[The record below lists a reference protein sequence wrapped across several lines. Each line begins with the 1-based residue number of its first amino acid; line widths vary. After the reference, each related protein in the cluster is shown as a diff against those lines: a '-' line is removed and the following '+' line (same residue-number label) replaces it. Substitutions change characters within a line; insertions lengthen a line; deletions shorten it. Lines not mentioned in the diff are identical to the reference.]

1 MKRAKRLYVLL
12 GVLAVVC
19 IAAFAVVK
27 HEEQQEEIR
36 NSGET
41 VLEID
46 PETVDSLSWEYEAED
61 LAFHRDGTWQYD
73 ADAAF
78 PVSEEKIQELLEP
91 FRALEAAFVIEEVT
105 DYSQYG
111 LDDPVCTIRLS
122 AGETDYEIKL
132 GDYSAMDAQRY
143 LSTGDGNVYLVEDD
157 PLDYYYAITIRD
169 LIANDE
175 TPAFGR
181 VTGIQFE
188 GADSYQVVYQAYLEE
203 SPYTDC
209 SEDVYF
215 RQEGEDLKPLDTTL
229 VEGYLSGIEHLT
241 LDNYVTYQAGTEDL
255 SQYGLDDPELTVT
268 VTYTPEEDEEGESQ
282 TFTLHISRSPEER
295 AAAENDT
302 ASEEDEEEEIT
313 AYARVGDS
321 EIVYQI
327 TGESYEALM
336 AAGYDDLR
344 HKEALTADFTQVT
357 GLDVTLEGTVY
368 NLTSEGSGADRTFR
382 FGGEEVDVQDLRSAL
397 EGLKAESF
405 TQEEPTQKEE
415 IALTVYLDHAAH
427 PSVQIQLYRYDGENC
442 LAVIDGEPVSLIPRS
457 AVVDLIEAVNAI
469 VL

>member
-12 GVLAVVC
+12 GVLVVVC

-27 HEEQQEEIR
+27 HEERQEEIR
-36 NSGET
+36 NSGEI

-46 PETVDSLSWEYEAED
+46 PETVDALSWEYESES
-61 LAFHRDGTWQYD
+61 LAFHKDETWQYD
-73 ADAAF
+73 EDAAF

-91 FRALEAAFVIEEVT
+91 FQALEAAFIIEEVT

-111 LDDPVCTIRLS
+111 LDNPVCTIHLS
-122 AGETDYEIKL
+122 AGEEDYEIKL
-132 GDYSAMDAQRY
+132 GNYSTMDSQRY

-157 PLDYYYAITIRD
+157 PMEDYEITIRD
-169 LIANDE
+169 MIANDE
-175 TPAFGR
+175 TPSFGQ

-188 GADSYQVVYQAYLEE
+188 GADSYQVVYQEYSEE
-203 SPYTDC
+203 SPYTYC

-215 RQEGEDLKPLDTTL
+215 RQEGEDLKPLDTNL
-229 VEGYLSGIEHLT
+229 VESYLSGIENLT
-241 LDNYVTYQAGTEDL
+241 LDNYMTYQAGTEDL
-255 SQYGLDDPELTVT
+255 SQYGLDAPELTVT

-327 TGESYEALM
+327 TGDSYEKLI

-357 GLDVTLEGTVY
+357 GLDITLEGTVY
-368 NLTSEGSGADRTFR
+368 NLTSEGSGEDKTFR
-382 FGGEEVDVQDLRSAL
+382 FGEEEVDVADLQSAL
-397 EGLKAESF
+397 EGLTADSF

-415 IALTVYLDHAAH
+415 IALTVYLDSEVH

>member
-12 GVLAVVC
+12 GVLVVVC

-27 HEEQQEEIR
+27 HEERQEEIR
-36 NSGET
+36 NSGEI

-46 PETVDSLSWEYEAED
+46 PETVDALSWEYESES
-61 LAFHRDGTWQYD
+61 LAFHKDETWQYD
-73 ADAAF
+73 EDAAF
-78 PVSEEKIQELLEP
+78 PVSEEKIQELLES
-91 FRALEAAFVIEEVT
+91 FQALEAAFIIEEVT

-111 LDDPVCTIRLS
+111 LDNPVCTIHLS
-122 AGETDYEIKL
+122 AGEEDYEIKL
-132 GDYSAMDAQRY
+132 GNYSTMDSQRY

-157 PLDYYYAITIRD
+157 PMEDYEITIRD
-169 LIANDE
+169 MIANDE
-175 TPAFGR
+175 TPSFGQ

-188 GADSYQVVYQAYLEE
+188 GADSYQVVYQEYSEE
-203 SPYTDC
+203 SPYTYC

-215 RQEGEDLKPLDTTL
+215 RQEGEDLKPLDTNL
-229 VEGYLSGIEHLT
+229 VESYLSGIENLT
-241 LDNYVTYQAGTEDL
+241 LDNYMTYQAGTEDL
-255 SQYGLDDPELTVT
+255 SQYGLDAPELTVT

-327 TGESYEALM
+327 TGDSYEKLI

-357 GLDVTLEGTVY
+357 GLDITLEGSVY
-368 NLTSEGSGADRTFR
+368 NLTSEGSGEDKTFR
-382 FGGEEVDVQDLRSAL
+382 FGEEEVDVADLQSAL
-397 EGLKAESF
+397 EGLTADSF
-405 TQEEPTQKEE
+405 TQEEPTQKAE
-415 IALTVYLDHAAH
+415 IALTVYLDSEVH

>member
-12 GVLAVVC
+12 GVLVVVC

-27 HEEQQEEIR
+27 HEERQEEIR
-36 NSGET
+36 NSGEI

-46 PETVDSLSWEYEAED
+46 PETVDALSWEYESES
-61 LAFHRDGTWQYD
+61 LAFHKDETWQYD
-73 ADAAF
+73 EDAAF
-78 PVSEEKIQELLEP
+78 PVSEEKIQELLES
-91 FRALEAAFVIEEVT
+91 FQALEAAFIIEEVT

-111 LDDPVCTIRLS
+111 LDNPVCTIHLS
-122 AGETDYEIKL
+122 AGEEDYEIKL
-132 GDYSAMDAQRY
+132 GNYSTMDSQRY

-157 PLDYYYAITIRD
+157 PMEDYEITIRD
-169 LIANDE
+169 MIANDE
-175 TPAFGR
+175 TPSFGQ

-188 GADSYQVVYQAYLEE
+188 GADSYQVVYQEYSEE
-203 SPYTDC
+203 SPYTYC

-215 RQEGEDLKPLDTTL
+215 RQEGEDLKPLDTNL
-229 VEGYLSGIEHLT
+229 VESYLSGIENLT
-241 LDNYVTYQAGTEDL
+241 LDNYMTYQAGTEDL
-255 SQYGLDDPELTVT
+255 SQYGLDAPELTVT

-295 AAAENDT
+295 AAAENDA

-327 TGESYEALM
+327 TGESYEKLI

-357 GLDVTLEGTVY
+357 GLDITLEGSVY
-368 NLTSEGSGADRTFR
+368 NLTSEGSGEDKTFR
-382 FGGEEVDVQDLRSAL
+382 FGEEEVDVADLQSAL
-397 EGLKAESF
+397 EGLTADSF

-415 IALTVYLDHAAH
+415 IALTVYLDSEVH

-442 LAVIDGEPVSLIPRS
+442 LAIIDGEPVSLIPRS

>member
-12 GVLAVVC
+12 GVLVVVC

-27 HEEQQEEIR
+27 HEERQEEIR
-36 NSGET
+36 NSGEI

-46 PETVDSLSWEYEAED
+46 PETVDALSWEYESES
-61 LAFHRDGTWQYD
+61 LAFHKDETWQYD
-73 ADAAF
+73 EDAAF

-91 FRALEAAFVIEEVT
+91 FQALEAAFIIEEVT

-111 LDDPVCTIRLS
+111 LDNPVCTIHLS
-122 AGETDYEIKL
+122 AGEEDYEIKL
-132 GDYSAMDAQRY
+132 GNYSTMDSQRY

-157 PLDYYYAITIRD
+157 PMEDYEITIRD
-169 LIANDE
+169 MIANDE
-175 TPAFGR
+175 TPSFGQ

-188 GADSYQVVYQAYLEE
+188 GADSYQVVYQEYSEE
-203 SPYTDC
+203 SPYTYC

-215 RQEGEDLKPLDTTL
+215 RQEGEDLKPLDTNL
-229 VEGYLSGIEHLT
+229 VESYLSGIENLT
-241 LDNYVTYQAGTEDL
+241 LDNYMTYQAGTEDL
-255 SQYGLDDPELTVT
+255 SQYGLDAPELTVT

-295 AAAENDT
+295 AAAENDA

-327 TGESYEALM
+327 TGESYEKLI

-357 GLDVTLEGTVY
+357 GLDITLEGTVY
-368 NLTSEGSGADRTFR
+368 NLTSEGSGEDKTFR
-382 FGGEEVDVQDLRSAL
+382 FGEEEVDVADLQSAL
-397 EGLKAESF
+397 EGLTADSF

-415 IALTVYLDHAAH
+415 IALTVYLDSEVH

>member
-12 GVLAVVC
+12 GVLVVVC

-27 HEEQQEEIR
+27 HEERQEEIR
-36 NSGET
+36 NSGEI

-46 PETVDSLSWEYEAED
+46 PETVDALSWEYESES
-61 LAFHRDGTWQYD
+61 LAFHKDETWQYD
-73 ADAAF
+73 EDAAF
-78 PVSEEKIQELLEP
+78 PVSEEKIQELLES
-91 FRALEAAFVIEEVT
+91 FQALEAAFIIEEVT

-111 LDDPVCTIRLS
+111 LDNPVCTIHLS
-122 AGETDYEIKL
+122 AGEEDYEIKL
-132 GDYSAMDAQRY
+132 GNYSTMDSQRY

-157 PLDYYYAITIRD
+157 PMEDYEITIRD
-169 LIANDE
+169 MIANDE
-175 TPAFGR
+175 TPSFGQ

-188 GADSYQVVYQAYLEE
+188 GADSYQVVYQEYSEE
-203 SPYTDC
+203 SPYTYC

-215 RQEGEDLKPLDTTL
+215 RQEGEDLKPLDTNL
-229 VEGYLSGIEHLT
+229 VESYLSGIENLT
-241 LDNYVTYQAGTEDL
+241 LDNYMTYQAGTEDL
-255 SQYGLDDPELTVT
+255 SQYGLDAPELTVT

-295 AAAENDT
+295 AAAENDA

-327 TGESYEALM
+327 TGESYEKLI

-357 GLDVTLEGTVY
+357 GLDITLEGSVY
-368 NLTSEGSGADRTFR
+368 NLTSEGSGEDKTFR
-382 FGGEEVDVQDLRSAL
+382 FGEEEVDVADLQSAL
-397 EGLKAESF
+397 EGLTADSF

-415 IALTVYLDHAAH
+415 IALTVYLDSEVH

>member
-12 GVLAVVC
+12 GVLVVVC

-27 HEEQQEEIR
+27 HEERQEEIR
-36 NSGET
+36 NSGEI

-46 PETVDSLSWEYEAED
+46 PETVDALSWEYESES
-61 LAFHRDGTWQYD
+61 LAFHKDETWQYD
-73 ADAAF
+73 EDAAF
-78 PVSEEKIQELLEP
+78 PVSEEKIQELLES
-91 FRALEAAFVIEEVT
+91 FQALEAAFIIKEVT

-111 LDDPVCTIRLS
+111 LDNPVCTIHLS
-122 AGETDYEIKL
+122 AGEEDYEIKL
-132 GDYSAMDAQRY
+132 GNYSTMDSQRY

-157 PLDYYYAITIRD
+157 PMEDYEITIRD
-169 LIANDE
+169 MIANDE
-175 TPAFGR
+175 TPSFGQ

-188 GADSYQVVYQAYLEE
+188 GADSYQVVYQEYSEE
-203 SPYTDC
+203 SPYTYC

-215 RQEGEDLKPLDTTL
+215 RQEGEDLKPLDTNL
-229 VEGYLSGIEHLT
+229 VESYLSGIENLT
-241 LDNYVTYQAGTEDL
+241 LDNYMTYQAGTEDL
-255 SQYGLDDPELTVT
+255 SQYGLDAPELTVT

-327 TGESYEALM
+327 TGESYEKLI

-357 GLDVTLEGTVY
+357 GLDITLEGSVY
-368 NLTSEGSGADRTFR
+368 NLTSEGSGEDKTFR
-382 FGGEEVDVQDLRSAL
+382 FGEEEVDVADLQSAL
-397 EGLKAESF
+397 EGLTAESF

-415 IALTVYLDHAAH
+415 IALTVYLDSEVH

>member
-12 GVLAVVC
+12 GVLVVVC

-27 HEEQQEEIR
+27 HEERQEEIR
-36 NSGET
+36 NSGEI

-46 PETVDSLSWEYEAED
+46 PETVDALSWEYESES
-61 LAFHRDGTWQYD
+61 LAFHKDETWQYD
-73 ADAAF
+73 EDAAF
-78 PVSEEKIQELLEP
+78 PVSEEKIQELLES
-91 FRALEAAFVIEEVT
+91 FQALEAAFIIKEVT

-111 LDDPVCTIRLS
+111 LDNPVCTIHLS
-122 AGETDYEIKL
+122 AGEEDYEIKL
-132 GDYSAMDAQRY
+132 GNYSTMDSQRY

-157 PLDYYYAITIRD
+157 PMEDYEITIRD
-169 LIANDE
+169 MIANDE
-175 TPAFGR
+175 TPSFSQ

-188 GADSYQVVYQAYLEE
+188 GADSYQVVYQEYSEE
-203 SPYTDC
+203 SPYTYC

-215 RQEGEDLKPLDTTL
+215 RQEGEDLKPLDTNL
-229 VEGYLSGIEHLT
+229 VESYLSGIENLT
-241 LDNYVTYQAGTEDL
+241 LDNYMTYQAGTEDL
-255 SQYGLDDPELTVT
+255 SQYGLDAPELTVT

-295 AAAENDT
+295 AAAENDA

-327 TGESYEALM
+327 TGESYEKLI

-357 GLDVTLEGTVY
+357 GLDITLEGTVY
-368 NLTSEGSGADRTFR
+368 NLTSEGSGEDKTFR
-382 FGGEEVDVQDLRSAL
+382 FGEEEVDVADLQSAL
-397 EGLKAESF
+397 EGLTADSF

-415 IALTVYLDHAAH
+415 IALTVYLDSEVH

>member
-12 GVLAVVC
+12 GVLVVVC

-27 HEEQQEEIR
+27 HEERQEEIR
-36 NSGET
+36 NSGEI

-46 PETVDSLSWEYEAED
+46 PETVDALSWEYESES
-61 LAFHRDGTWQYD
+61 LAFHKDETWQYD
-73 ADAAF
+73 EDAAF

-91 FRALEAAFVIEEVT
+91 FQALEAAFIIEEVT

-111 LDDPVCTIRLS
+111 LDNPVCTIHLS
-122 AGETDYEIKL
+122 AGEEDYEIKL
-132 GDYSAMDAQRY
+132 GNYSTMDSQRY

-157 PLDYYYAITIRD
+157 PMEDYEITIRD
-169 LIANDE
+169 MIANDE
-175 TPAFGR
+175 TPSFGQ

-188 GADSYQVVYQAYLEE
+188 GADSYQVVYQEYSEE
-203 SPYTDC
+203 SPYTYC

-215 RQEGEDLKPLDTTL
+215 RQEGEDLKPLDTNL
-229 VEGYLSGIEHLT
+229 VESYLSGIENLT
-241 LDNYVTYQAGTEDL
+241 LDNYMTYQAGTEDL
-255 SQYGLDDPELTVT
+255 SQYGLDAPELTVT

-295 AAAENDT
+295 AAAENDA

-327 TGESYEALM
+327 TGDSYEKLI

-344 HKEALTADFTQVT
+344 HKEVLTADFTQVT
-357 GLDVTLEGTVY
+357 GLDITLEGTVY
-368 NLTSEGSGADRTFR
+368 NLTSEGSGEDKTFR
-382 FGGEEVDVQDLRSAL
+382 FGEEEVDVADLQSAL
-397 EGLKAESF
+397 EGLTADSF

-415 IALTVYLDHAAH
+415 IALTVYLDSEVH

>member
-12 GVLAVVC
+12 GVLVVVC

-27 HEEQQEEIR
+27 HEERQEEIR
-36 NSGET
+36 NSGEI

-46 PETVDSLSWEYEAED
+46 PETVDALSWEYESES
-61 LAFHRDGTWQYD
+61 LAFHKDETWQYD
-73 ADAAF
+73 EDAAF

-91 FRALEAAFVIEEVT
+91 FQALEAAFIIEEVT

-111 LDDPVCTIRLS
+111 LDNPVCTIHLS
-122 AGETDYEIKL
+122 AGEEDYEIKL
-132 GDYSAMDAQRY
+132 GNYSTMDSQRY

-157 PLDYYYAITIRD
+157 PMEDYEITIRD
-169 LIANDE
+169 MIANDE
-175 TPAFGR
+175 TPSFGQ

-188 GADSYQVVYQAYLEE
+188 GADSYQVVYQEYSEE
-203 SPYTDC
+203 SPYTYC

-215 RQEGEDLKPLDTTL
+215 RQEGEDLKPLDTNL
-229 VEGYLSGIEHLT
+229 VESYLSGIENLT
-241 LDNYVTYQAGTEDL
+241 LDNYMTYQAGTEDL
-255 SQYGLDDPELTVT
+255 SQYGLDAPELTVT

-295 AAAENDT
+295 AAAENDA

-327 TGESYEALM
+327 TGDSYEKLI

-357 GLDVTLEGTVY
+357 GLDITLEGSVY
-368 NLTSEGSGADRTFR
+368 NLTSEGSGEDKTFR
-382 FGGEEVDVQDLRSAL
+382 FGEEEVDVADLQSAL
-397 EGLKAESF
+397 EGLTADSF

-415 IALTVYLDHAAH
+415 IALTVYLDSEVH

>member
-12 GVLAVVC
+12 GVLVVVC

-27 HEEQQEEIR
+27 HEERQEEIR
-36 NSGET
+36 NSGEI

-46 PETVDSLSWEYEAED
+46 PETVDALSWEYESES
-61 LAFHRDGTWQYD
+61 LAFHKDETWQYD
-73 ADAAF
+73 EDAAF
-78 PVSEEKIQELLEP
+78 PVSEEKIQELLES
-91 FRALEAAFVIEEVT
+91 FQALEAAFIIEEVT

-111 LDDPVCTIRLS
+111 LDNPVCTIHLS
-122 AGETDYEIKL
+122 AGEEDYEIKL
-132 GDYSAMDAQRY
+132 GNYSTMDSQRY

-157 PLDYYYAITIRD
+157 PMEDYEITIRD
-169 LIANDE
+169 MIANDE
-175 TPAFGR
+175 TPSFGQ

-188 GADSYQVVYQAYLEE
+188 GADSYQVVYQEYSEE
-203 SPYTDC
+203 SPYTYC

-215 RQEGEDLKPLDTTL
+215 RQEGEDLKPLDTNL
-229 VEGYLSGIEHLT
+229 VESYLSGIENLT
-241 LDNYVTYQAGTEDL
+241 LDNYMTYQAGTEDL
-255 SQYGLDDPELTVT
+255 SQYGLDAPELTVT

-327 TGESYEALM
+327 TGESYEKLI

-357 GLDVTLEGTVY
+357 GLDITLEGSVY
-368 NLTSEGSGADRTFR
+368 NLTSEGSGEDKTFR
-382 FGGEEVDVQDLRSAL
+382 FGEEEVDVADLQSAL
-397 EGLKAESF
+397 EGLTADSF

-415 IALTVYLDHAAH
+415 IALTVYLDSEVH

>member
-12 GVLAVVC
+12 GVLVVVC

-27 HEEQQEEIR
+27 HEERQEEIR
-36 NSGET
+36 NSGEI

-46 PETVDSLSWEYEAED
+46 PETVDALSWEYESES
-61 LAFHRDGTWQYD
+61 LAFHKDETWQYD
-73 ADAAF
+73 EDAAF
-78 PVSEEKIQELLEP
+78 PVSEEKIQELLES
-91 FRALEAAFVIEEVT
+91 FQALEAAFIIKEVT

-111 LDDPVCTIRLS
+111 LDNPVCTIHLS
-122 AGETDYEIKL
+122 AGEEDYEIKL
-132 GDYSAMDAQRY
+132 GNYSTMDSQRY

-157 PLDYYYAITIRD
+157 PMEDYEITIRD
-169 LIANDE
+169 MIANDE
-175 TPAFGR
+175 TPSFGQ

-188 GADSYQVVYQAYLEE
+188 GADSYQVVYQEYSEE
-203 SPYTDC
+203 SPYTYC

-215 RQEGEDLKPLDTTL
+215 RQEGEDLKPLDTNL
-229 VEGYLSGIEHLT
+229 VESYLSGIENLT
-241 LDNYVTYQAGTEDL
+241 LDNYMTYQAGTEDL
-255 SQYGLDDPELTVT
+255 SQYGLDAPELTVT

-295 AAAENDT
+295 AAAENDA

-327 TGESYEALM
+327 TGESYEKLI

-357 GLDVTLEGTVY
+357 GLDITLEGSVY
-368 NLTSEGSGADRTFR
+368 NLTSEGSGEDKTFR
-382 FGGEEVDVQDLRSAL
+382 FGEEEVDVADLQSAL
-397 EGLKAESF
+397 EGLTADSF

-415 IALTVYLDHAAH
+415 IALTVYLDSEVH

>member
-12 GVLAVVC
+12 GVLVVVC

-27 HEEQQEEIR
+27 HEERQEEIR
-36 NSGET
+36 NSGEII
-41 VLEID
+41 LEID
-46 PETVDSLSWEYEAED
+46 PETVDALSWEYESES
-61 LAFHRDGTWQYD
+61 LAFHKDETWQYD
-73 ADAAF
+73 EDAAF

-91 FRALEAAFVIEEVT
+91 FQALEAAFIIEEVT

-111 LDDPVCTIRLS
+111 LDNPVCTIHLS
-122 AGETDYEIKL
+122 AGEEDYEIKL
-132 GDYSAMDAQRY
+132 GNYSTMDSQRY

-157 PLDYYYAITIRD
+157 PMEDYEITIRD
-169 LIANDE
+169 MIANDE
-175 TPAFGR
+175 TPSFGQ

-188 GADSYQVVYQAYLEE
+188 GADSYQVVYQEYSEE
-203 SPYTDC
+203 SPYTYC

-215 RQEGEDLKPLDTTL
+215 RQEGEGLKPLDTNL
-229 VEGYLSGIEHLT
+229 VESYLSGIENLT
-241 LDNYVTYQAGTEDL
+241 LDNYMTYQAGTEDL
-255 SQYGLDDPELTVT
+255 SQYGLDAPELTVT

-295 AAAENDT
+295 AAAENDV

-327 TGESYEALM
+327 TGESYEKLI

-357 GLDVTLEGTVY
+357 GLDITLEGTVY
-368 NLTSEGSGADRTFR
+368 NLTSEGSGEDKTFR
-382 FGGEEVDVQDLRSAL
+382 FGEEEVDVTDLQSAL
-397 EGLKAESF
+397 EGLTSDSF
-405 TQEEPTQKEE
+405 TQEEPTQMEE
-415 IALTVYLDHAAH
+415 IALTVYLD
-427 PSVQIQLYRYDGENC
+427 SE
-442 LAVIDGEPVSLIPRS
+442 
-457 AVVDLIEAVNAI
+457 
-469 VL
+469 VLSR

>member
-12 GVLAVVC
+12 GVLVVVC

-27 HEEQQEEIR
+27 HEERQEEIR
-36 NSGET
+36 NSGEI

-46 PETVDSLSWEYEAED
+46 PETVDALSWEYESES
-61 LAFHRDGTWQYD
+61 LAFHKDETWQYD
-73 ADAAF
+73 EDAAF

-91 FRALEAAFVIEEVT
+91 FQALEAAFIIEEVT

-111 LDDPVCTIRLS
+111 LDNPVCTIHLS
-122 AGETDYEIKL
+122 AGEEDYEIKL
-132 GDYSAMDAQRY
+132 GNYSTMDSQRY

-157 PLDYYYAITIRD
+157 PMEDYEITIRD
-169 LIANDE
+169 MIANDE
-175 TPAFGR
+175 TPSFGQ

-188 GADSYQVVYQAYLEE
+188 GADSYQVVYQEYSEE
-203 SPYTDC
+203 SPYTYC

-215 RQEGEDLKPLDTTL
+215 RQEGEDLKPLDTNL
-229 VEGYLSGIEHLT
+229 VESYLSGIENLT
-241 LDNYVTYQAGTEDL
+241 LDNYMTYQAGTEDL
-255 SQYGLDDPELTVT
+255 SQYGLDAPELTVT

-295 AAAENDT
+295 AAAENDA

-327 TGESYEALM
+327 TGESYEKLI

-344 HKEALTADFTQVT
+344 HKEALTADFTQGT
-357 GLDVTLEGTVY
+357 GLDITLEGSVY
-368 NLTSEGSGADRTFR
+368 NLTSEGSGEDKTFR
-382 FGGEEVDVQDLRSAL
+382 FGEEEVDVADLQSAL
-397 EGLKAESF
+397 EGLTADSF

-415 IALTVYLDHAAH
+415 IALTVYLDSEVH

>member
-12 GVLAVVC
+12 GVLVVVC

-27 HEEQQEEIR
+27 HEERQEEIR
-36 NSGET
+36 NSGEI

-46 PETVDSLSWEYEAED
+46 PETVDALSWEYESES
-61 LAFHRDGTWQYD
+61 LAFHKDETWQYD
-73 ADAAF
+73 EDAAF

-91 FRALEAAFVIEEVT
+91 FQALEAAFIIEEVT

-111 LDDPVCTIRLS
+111 LDNPVCTIHLS
-122 AGETDYEIKL
+122 AGEEDYEIKL
-132 GDYSAMDAQRY
+132 GNYSTMDSQRY

-157 PLDYYYAITIRD
+157 PMEDYEITIRD
-169 LIANDE
+169 MIANDE
-175 TPAFGR
+175 TPSFGQ

-188 GADSYQVVYQAYLEE
+188 GADSYQVVYQEYSEE
-203 SPYTDC
+203 SPYTYC

-215 RQEGEDLKPLDTTL
+215 RQEGEDLKPLDTNL
-229 VEGYLSGIEHLT
+229 VESYLSGIENLT
-241 LDNYVTYQAGTEDL
+241 LDNYMTYQAGTEDL
-255 SQYGLDDPELTVT
+255 SQYGLDAPELTVT
-268 VTYTPEEDEEGESQ
+268 ITYTPEEDEEGESQ

-327 TGESYEALM
+327 TGDSYEKLI

-357 GLDVTLEGTVY
+357 GLDITLEGTVY
-368 NLTSEGSGADRTFR
+368 NLTSEGSGEDKTFR
-382 FGGEEVDVQDLRSAL
+382 FGEEEVDVTDLQSAL
-397 EGLKAESF
+397 EGLTADSF

-415 IALTVYLDHAAH
+415 IALTVYLDSEVH

>member
-12 GVLAVVC
+12 GVLVVVC

-27 HEEQQEEIR
+27 HEERQEEIR
-36 NSGET
+36 NSGEI

-46 PETVDSLSWEYEAED
+46 PETVDALSWEYESES
-61 LAFHRDGTWQYD
+61 LAFHKDETWQYD
-73 ADAAF
+73 EDAAF
-78 PVSEEKIQELLEP
+78 I
-91 FRALEAAFVIEEVT
+91 IEEVT

-111 LDDPVCTIRLS
+111 LDNPVCTIHLS
-122 AGETDYEIKL
+122 AGEEDYEIKL
-132 GDYSAMDAQRY
+132 GNYSTMDSQRY

-157 PLDYYYAITIRD
+157 PMEDYEITIRD
-169 LIANDE
+169 MIANDE
-175 TPAFGR
+175 TPSFGQ

-188 GADSYQVVYQAYLEE
+188 GADSYQVVYQEYSEE
-203 SPYTDC
+203 SPYTYC

-215 RQEGEDLKPLDTTL
+215 RQEGEDLKPLDTNL
-229 VEGYLSGIEHLT
+229 VESYLSGIENLT
-241 LDNYVTYQAGTEDL
+241 LDNYMTYQAGTEDL
-255 SQYGLDDPELTVT
+255 SQYGLDAPELTVT

-295 AAAENDT
+295 AAAENDA

-327 TGESYEALM
+327 TGESYEKLI

-357 GLDVTLEGTVY
+357 GLDITLEGSVY
-368 NLTSEGSGADRTFR
+368 NLTSEGSGEDKTFR
-382 FGGEEVDVQDLRSAL
+382 FGEEEVDVADLQSAL
-397 EGLKAESF
+397 EGLTADSF

-415 IALTVYLDHAAH
+415 IALTVYLDSEVH

>member
-12 GVLAVVC
+12 GVLVVVC

-27 HEEQQEEIR
+27 HEERQEEIR
-36 NSGET
+36 NSGEI

-46 PETVDSLSWEYEAED
+46 PETVDALSWEYESES
-61 LAFHRDGTWQYD
+61 LAFHKDETWQYD
-73 ADAAF
+73 EDAAF
-78 PVSEEKIQELLEP
+78 PVSEEKIQELLES
-91 FRALEAAFVIEEVT
+91 FQALEAAFIIKEVT

-111 LDDPVCTIRLS
+111 LDNPVCTIHLS
-122 AGETDYEIKL
+122 AGEEDYEIKL
-132 GDYSAMDAQRY
+132 GNYSTMDSQRY

-157 PLDYYYAITIRD
+157 PMEDYEITIRD
-169 LIANDE
+169 MIANDE
-175 TPAFGR
+175 TPSFGQ

-188 GADSYQVVYQAYLEE
+188 GADSYQVVYQEYSEE
-203 SPYTDC
+203 SPYTYC

-215 RQEGEDLKPLDTTL
+215 RQEGEDLKPLDTNL
-229 VEGYLSGIEHLT
+229 VESYLSGIENLT
-241 LDNYVTYQAGTEDL
+241 LDNYMTYQAGTEDL
-255 SQYGLDDPELTVT
+255 SQYGLDAPELTVT

-327 TGESYEALM
+327 TGESYEKLI

-344 HKEALTADFTQVT
+344 HKEALTADLTQVT
-357 GLDVTLEGTVY
+357 GLDITLEGSVY
-368 NLTSEGSGADRTFR
+368 NLTSEGSGEDKTFR
-382 FGGEEVDVQDLRSAL
+382 FGEEEVDVADLQSAL
-397 EGLKAESF
+397 EGLTADSF

-415 IALTVYLDHAAH
+415 IALTVYLDSEVH

>member
-12 GVLAVVC
+12 GVLVVVC

-27 HEEQQEEIR
+27 HEERQEEIR
-36 NSGET
+36 NSGEI

-46 PETVDSLSWEYEAED
+46 PETVDALSWEYESES
-61 LAFHRDGTWQYD
+61 LAFHKDETWQYD
-73 ADAAF
+73 EDAAF
-78 PVSEEKIQELLEP
+78 PVSEEKIQELLES
-91 FRALEAAFVIEEVT
+91 FQALEAAFIIKEVT

-111 LDDPVCTIRLS
+111 LDNPVCTIHLS
-122 AGETDYEIKL
+122 AGEEDYEIKL
-132 GDYSAMDAQRY
+132 GNYSTMDSQRY

-157 PLDYYYAITIRD
+157 PMEDYEITIRD
-169 LIANDE
+169 MIANDE
-175 TPAFGR
+175 NPSFGQ

-188 GADSYQVVYQAYLEE
+188 GADSYQVVYQEYSEE
-203 SPYTDC
+203 SPYTYC

-215 RQEGEDLKPLDTTL
+215 RQEGEDLKPLDTNL
-229 VEGYLSGIEHLT
+229 VESYLSGIENLT
-241 LDNYVTYQAGTEDL
+241 LDNYMTYQAGTEDL
-255 SQYGLDDPELTVT
+255 SQYGLDAPELTVT

-327 TGESYEALM
+327 TGESYEKLI

-357 GLDVTLEGTVY
+357 GLDITLEGSVY
-368 NLTSEGSGADRTFR
+368 NLTSEGSGEDKTFR
-382 FGGEEVDVQDLRSAL
+382 FGEEEVDVADLQSAL
-397 EGLKAESF
+397 EGLTADSF

-415 IALTVYLDHAAH
+415 IALTVYLDSEVH

>member
-12 GVLAVVC
+12 GVLVVVC

-27 HEEQQEEIR
+27 HEERQEEIR
-36 NSGET
+36 NSGEI

-46 PETVDSLSWEYEAED
+46 PETVDALSWEYESES
-61 LAFHRDGTWQYD
+61 LAFHKDETWQYD
-73 ADAAF
+73 EDAAF

-91 FRALEAAFVIEEVT
+91 FQALEAAFIIEEVT

-111 LDDPVCTIRLS
+111 LDNPVCTIHLS
-122 AGETDYEIKL
+122 AGEEDYEIKL
-132 GDYSAMDAQRY
+132 GNYSTMDSQRY
-143 LSTGDGNVYLVEDD
+143 VSIGDGNVYLVAED
-157 PLDYYYAITIRD
+157 PLDTYEITIRD
-169 LIANDE
+169 MIANDE
-175 TPAFGR
+175 TPSFGQ

-188 GADSYQVVYQAYLEE
+188 GADSYQVVYQEYSEE
-203 SPYTDC
+203 SPYTYC

-215 RQEGEDLKPLDTTL
+215 RQEGEDLKPLDTNL
-229 VEGYLSGIEHLT
+229 VESYLSGIENLT
-241 LDNYVTYQAGTEDL
+241 LDNYMTYQAGTEDL
-255 SQYGLDDPELTVT
+255 SQYGLDAPELTVT

-302 ASEEDEEEEIT
+302 ASEEDEEEEIP

-327 TGESYEALM
+327 TGESYEKLI

-357 GLDVTLEGTVY
+357 GLDITLEGAVY
-368 NLTSEGSGADRTFR
+368 NLTSEGSGEDKTFR
-382 FGGEEVDVQDLRSAL
+382 FGEEEVDVADLQSAL
-397 EGLKAESF
+397 EGLTADSF

-415 IALTVYLDHAAH
+415 IALTVYLDNEVH

>member
-1 MKRAKRLYVLL
+1 MKRAKRLYMLL
-12 GVLAVVC
+12 GVLVVVC

-27 HEEQQEEIR
+27 HEERQEEIR
-36 NSGET
+36 NSGEI

-46 PETVDSLSWEYEAED
+46 PETVDALSWEYESES
-61 LAFHRDGTWQYD
+61 LAFHKDETWQYD
-73 ADAAF
+73 EDAAF

-91 FRALEAAFVIEEVT
+91 FQALEAAFIIEEVT

-111 LDDPVCTIRLS
+111 LDNPVCTIHLS
-122 AGETDYEIKL
+122 AGEEDYEIKL
-132 GDYSAMDAQRY
+132 GNYSTMDSQRY

-157 PLDYYYAITIRD
+157 PMEDYEITIRD
-169 LIANDE
+169 MIANDE
-175 TPAFGR
+175 TPSFGQ

-188 GADSYQVVYQAYLEE
+188 GADSYQVVYQEYSKE
-203 SPYTDC
+203 SPYTYC

-215 RQEGEDLKPLDTTL
+215 RQEGEDLKPLDTNL
-229 VEGYLSGIEHLT
+229 VESYLSGIENLT
-241 LDNYVTYQAGTEDL
+241 LDNYMTYQAGTEDL
-255 SQYGLDDPELTVT
+255 SQYGLDAPELTVT

-327 TGESYEALM
+327 TGESYEKLI

-357 GLDVTLEGTVY
+357 GLDITLEGTVY
-368 NLTSEGSGADRTFR
+368 NLTSEGSGEDKTFR
-382 FGGEEVDVQDLRSAL
+382 FGEEEVDVADLQSAL
-397 EGLKAESF
+397 EGLTADSF

-415 IALTVYLDHAAH
+415 IALTVYLDNEVH

>member
-12 GVLAVVC
+12 GVLVVVC

-27 HEEQQEEIR
+27 HEERQEEIR
-36 NSGET
+36 NSGEI

-46 PETVDSLSWEYEAED
+46 PETVDALSWEYESES
-61 LAFHRDGTWQYD
+61 LAFHKDETWQYD
-73 ADAAF
+73 EDAAF
-78 PVSEEKIQELLEP
+78 PVSEEKIQELLES
-91 FRALEAAFVIEEVT
+91 FQALEAAFIIEEVT

-111 LDDPVCTIRLS
+111 LDNPVCTIHLS
-122 AGETDYEIKL
+122 AGEEDYEIKL
-132 GDYSAMDAQRY
+132 GNYSTMDSQRY

-157 PLDYYYAITIRD
+157 PMEDYEITIRD
-169 LIANDE
+169 MIANDE
-175 TPAFGR
+175 TPSFGQ

-188 GADSYQVVYQAYLEE
+188 GADSYQVVYQEYSEE
-203 SPYTDC
+203 SPYTYC

-215 RQEGEDLKPLDTTL
+215 RQEGEDLKPLDTNL
-229 VEGYLSGIEHLT
+229 VESYLSGIENLT
-241 LDNYVTYQAGTEDL
+241 LDNYMTYQAGTEDL
-255 SQYGLDDPELTVT
+255 SQYGLDAPELTVT

-327 TGESYEALM
+327 TGESYEKLI

-357 GLDVTLEGTVY
+357 GLDITLEGSVY
-368 NLTSEGSGADRTFR
+368 NLTSEGSGEDKTFR
-382 FGGEEVDVQDLRSAL
+382 FGEEEVDVADLQSAL
-397 EGLKAESF
+397 EGLTADSF
-405 TQEEPTQKEE
+405 TQEEE
-415 IALTVYLDHAAH
+415 IALTVYLDSEVH

>member
-12 GVLAVVC
+12 GVLVVVC

-27 HEEQQEEIR
+27 HEERQEEIR
-36 NSGET
+36 NSGEI

-46 PETVDSLSWEYEAED
+46 PETVDALSWEYESES
-61 LAFHRDGTWQYD
+61 LAFHKDETWQYD
-73 ADAAF
+73 EDAAF

-91 FRALEAAFVIEEVT
+91 FQALEAAFIIEEVT

-111 LDDPVCTIRLS
+111 LDNPVCTIHLS
-122 AGETDYEIKL
+122 AGEEDYEIKL
-132 GDYSAMDAQRY
+132 GNYSTMDSQRY

-157 PLDYYYAITIRD
+157 PMEDYEITIRD
-169 LIANDE
+169 MIANDE
-175 TPAFGR
+175 TPSFGQ

-188 GADSYQVVYQAYLEE
+188 GADSYQVVYQEYSEE
-203 SPYTDC
+203 SPYTYC

-215 RQEGEDLKPLDTTL
+215 RQEGEDLKPLDTNL
-229 VEGYLSGIEHLT
+229 VESYLSGIENLT
-241 LDNYVTYQAGTEDL
+241 LDNYMTYQAGTEDL
-255 SQYGLDDPELTVT
+255 SQYGLDAPELTVT

-327 TGESYEALM
+327 TGESYEKLI

-357 GLDVTLEGTVY
+357 GLDITLEGTVY
-368 NLTSEGSGADRTFR
+368 NLTSEGSGEDKTFR
-382 FGGEEVDVQDLRSAL
+382 FGEEEVDVADLQSAL
-397 EGLKAESF
+397 EGLTADSF

-415 IALTVYLDHAAH
+415 IALTVYLDSEVH

>member
-1 MKRAKRLYVLL
+1 MLL
-12 GVLAVVC
+12 GVLVVVC

-27 HEEQQEEIR
+27 HEERQEEIR
-36 NSGET
+36 NSGEI

-46 PETVDSLSWEYEAED
+46 PETVDALSWEYESES
-61 LAFHRDGTWQYD
+61 LAFHKDETWQYD
-73 ADAAF
+73 EDAAF
-78 PVSEEKIQELLEP
+78 PVSEEKIQELLES
-91 FRALEAAFVIEEVT
+91 FQALEAAFIIEEVT

-111 LDDPVCTIRLS
+111 LDNPVCTIHLS
-122 AGETDYEIKL
+122 AGEEDYEIKL
-132 GDYSAMDAQRY
+132 GNYSTMDSQRY

-157 PLDYYYAITIRD
+157 PMEDYEITIRD
-169 LIANDE
+169 MIANDE
-175 TPAFGR
+175 TPSFGQ

-188 GADSYQVVYQAYLEE
+188 GADSYQVVYQEYSEE
-203 SPYTDC
+203 SPYTYC

-215 RQEGEDLKPLDTTL
+215 RQEGEDLKPLDTNL
-229 VEGYLSGIEHLT
+229 VESYLSGIENLT
-241 LDNYVTYQAGTEDL
+241 LDNYMTYQAGTEDL
-255 SQYGLDDPELTVT
+255 SQYGLDAPELTVT

-327 TGESYEALM
+327 TGESYEKLI

-357 GLDVTLEGTVY
+357 GLDITLEGTVY
-368 NLTSEGSGADRTFR
+368 NLTSEGSGEDKTFR
-382 FGGEEVDVQDLRSAL
+382 FGEEEVDVADLQSAL
-397 EGLKAESF
+397 EGLTADSF
-405 TQEEPTQKEE
+405 TQEEPIQKEE
-415 IALTVYLDHAAH
+415 IALTVYLDSEVH